1 MISLFNMPHLSK
13 ISINNIQNNIHSS
26 QTFNKAQNEICF
38 QNNIK
43 QIKNQSTLQM
53 TIQNS

>member
-13 ISINNIQNNIHSS
+13 ISINKIQNNIHSS

-38 QNNIK
+38 QNNFN

>member
-13 ISINNIQNNIHSS
+13 ISTNNIQNNIHSS
-26 QTFNKAQNEICF
+26 YTLNKAQNEICF
-38 QNNIK
+38 QNNFK
-43 QIKNQSTLQM
+43 PIKNQSTLQM